1 MPGKALKRNER
12 EAGGIPFLWGRRAA
26 GAGPSPEAQPLLLA
40 QKTSRTPNPPLP
52 SCLAQAECH
61 LRPSWPAV
69 EPHLREQVTG
79 PRLAG
84 HSWTKDSPRPTS
96 QSSESQSGP
105 LRRGD
110 SGTGSGPPCR
120 GLLPVEKAAGRPG
133 PDKATHR
140 RGRDA
145 GEGSSRGPGMWPSP
159 SSPGITRLFHG
170 TAPPVNIIC
179 IDFSFIHAKGGLPGP
194 AVSKMTVA
202 RLFIMV

>member
-26 GAGPSPEAQPLLLA
+26 GAGLSPEAQPLLLA

-52 SCLAQAECH
+52 SCVAQAERH

-79 PRLAG
+79 PGLAG

-133 PDKATHR
+133 PDKAARR
-140 RGRDA
+140 RGREA

-170 TAPPVNIIC
+170 TALL
-179 IDFSFIHAKGGLPGP
+179 S
-194 AVSKMTVA
+194 T
-202 RLFIMV
+202 LFALTFLLFTPKEGSQVQP